1 MLLFF
6 LVSPIRNRFFFESI
20 WKKIFPK
27 SFINNMQYYF
37 VACFIRNLIS
47 RRGGIIPSNYNIMHS
62 NYNIYIYKLEPV
74 FLLTEINNRKKNFQ
88 LILETERF
96 FRRILSLHPRS
107 IEDTIATCLVAILI
121 PSSLPPRLSNHA
133 GNA

>member
-1 MLLFF
+1 MWGDFVPTKHPSLCRSSHCWLIQFQKKKKRFERAMLFF

-47 RRGGIIPSNYNIMHS
+47 RKEEELFLLFTILCT
-62 NYNIYIYKLEPV
+62 NIYIYKSLEPV
-74 FLLTEINNRKKNFQ
+74 FLLTEINNLKKG
-88 LILETERF
+88 I
-96 FRRILSLHPRS
+96 
-107 IEDTIATCLVAILI
+107 
-121 PSSLPPRLSNHA
+121 SN
-133 GNA
+133 

>member
-1 MLLFF
+1 MLFF

-47 RRGGIIPSNYNIMHS
+47 RKEEELFLLFTILCT
-62 NYNIYIYKLEPV
+62 NIYIYKSLEPV
-74 FLLTEINNRKKNFQ
+74 FLLTEINNLKKG
-88 LILETERF
+88 I
-96 FRRILSLHPRS
+96 
-107 IEDTIATCLVAILI
+107 
-121 PSSLPPRLSNHA
+121 SN
-133 GNA
+133 